1 MYSIHMQTDILD
13 KPKRQIKAIVHWN
26 YSYNFINIIRTQ
38 CLSILWN
45 YWSAI
50 ANEVAKEAVEINHT
64 HSARPPA
71 PPPANRTHSARL
83 PSPPTANH
91 THSAR
96 PPPPSPAYPTRQS
109 KLGHISPANAILW
122 IIDFWFASCRGWGAF
137 YQNHYPCND

>member
-38 CLSILWN
+38 CLSIWWN

-64 HSARPPA
+64 HSARPP
-71 PPPANRTHSARL
+71 
-83 PSPPTANH
+83 
-91 THSAR
+91 
-96 PPPPSPAYPTRQS
+96 PPSPAYPTRKS